1 MKKKKYLIRR
11 IVAILFIFLLGITIF
26 TIYKIDSNKS
36 NDKFIPKKVSLNF
49 QNRINDLKIYQ
60 YEDYFTIGWLQV
72 QGTNIDFPILDVR
85 SSGIVS
91 EEINFGWRSPYYESG
106 KNHEVLLGHNI
117 VNVSSTPIR
126 DMTNLRNF
134 EGLMA
139 FTYEDFAKE
148 NLYINYTKGE
158 SIETYKIYAIG
169 FYDYGSGVDDNL
181 SSDEVMQYISN
192 AKKNSL
198 YDYNLDVNQD
208 DWLLTIKTCTRYFG
222 ANEKQQLIID
232 ARRVRE
238 NESIETYEVTTND
251 NYNILS
257 NGVTNEKG

>member
-139 FTYEDFAKE
+139 F
-148 NLYINYTKGE
+148 
-158 SIETYKIYAIG
+158 IYAIG